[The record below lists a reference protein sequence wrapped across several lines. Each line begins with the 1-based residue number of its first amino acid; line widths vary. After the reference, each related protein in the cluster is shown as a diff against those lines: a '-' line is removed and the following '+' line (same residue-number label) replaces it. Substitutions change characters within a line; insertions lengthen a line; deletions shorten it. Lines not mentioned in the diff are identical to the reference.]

1 MPMEAITKR
10 TAQVIRE
17 NRKRAGLS
25 QEALA
30 EKADIDRTYV
40 SLIER
45 GKVNITLIVASK
57 IARALNLPL
66 SKIIKDVE

>member
-1 MPMEAITKR
+1 MEQITKR
-10 TAQVIRE
+10 MAQVIRE
-17 NRKRAGLS
+17 NRKRIGLS
-25 QEALA
+25 QELLA

-57 IARALNLPL
+57 IARALNVSL
-66 SKIIKDVE
+66 SRLIKNVE

>member
-1 MPMEAITKR
+1 MEAIAKKTGKIIQER
-10 TAQVIRE
+10 
-17 NRKRAGLS
+17 RKQTGLS

-57 IARALNLPL
+57 IAKALGVSL
-66 SKIIKDVE
+66 SKLFRDIEN

>member
-1 MPMEAITKR
+1 MENLSKKIAE
-10 TAQVIRE
+10 VIRE
-17 NRKRAGLS
+17 KRKRDGLS

-45 GKVNITLIVASK
+45 GKVNMTLIVASK
-57 IARALNLPL
+57 IARALNLSL
-66 SKIIKDVE
+66 SKLVKDV